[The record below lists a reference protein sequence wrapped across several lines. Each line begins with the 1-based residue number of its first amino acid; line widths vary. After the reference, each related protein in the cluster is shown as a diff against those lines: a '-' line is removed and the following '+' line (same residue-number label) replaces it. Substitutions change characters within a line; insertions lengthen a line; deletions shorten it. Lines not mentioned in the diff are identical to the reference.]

1 MTNLSKRD
9 KLQEQAED
17 GKITGR
23 ELWAGLKLSWD
34 KMTDEEKAQEFERL
48 SAADLGRKGGLV
60 KSEKKAASSR
70 ENGRKGGRPRNEVK
84 TI

>member
-1 MTNLSKRD
+1 MTILKTRDNLQK
-9 KLQEQAED
+9 QAED

-23 ELWAGLKLSWD
+23 ELWAGLKSSWD

-60 KSEKKAASSR
+60 KSEKKASSSR
-70 ENGRKGGRPRNEVK
+70 KNGRKGGRPKKGVK